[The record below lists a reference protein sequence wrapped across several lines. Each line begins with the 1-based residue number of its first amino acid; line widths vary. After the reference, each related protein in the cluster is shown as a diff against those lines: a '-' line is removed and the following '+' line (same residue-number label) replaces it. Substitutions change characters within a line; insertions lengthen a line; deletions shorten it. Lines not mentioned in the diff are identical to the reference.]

1 MEFQFPFIYVA
12 EKSTTLNGLYFQLN
26 VATINFNI
34 KKCDVRFQIY
44 IFAVQ
49 KPQGWRLYV
58 IEQLPQYPVNSCKQ
72 SYS

>member
-12 EKSTTLNGLYFQLN
+12 EKSTKLNGLYFQLN

-49 KPQGWRLYV
+49 KPQG
-58 IEQLPQYPVNSCKQ
+58 
-72 SYS
+72 